1 MIAETGGDASWDRET
16 RDLYARLLEA
26 WDKRNARDYALQF
39 ASDASLVGFD
49 GSQVNGQLE
58 IGVHVTEVFTHH
70 QTPCY
75 VAIVRD
81 VRLVAS
87 DVTLLRANTGL
98 VPPGKEDIDPA
109 LNAVQSMIAVQKGG
123 TWKIALFHNTPA
135 AYHTRPDAAKQLTD
149 ELRARL
155 RESRAVEGKSPSR

>member
-16 RDLYARLLEA
+16 RDLYARLIQS

-39 ASDASLVGFD
+39 TSEGCLVGFD

-58 IGVHVTEVFTHH
+58 IGAHVTEVFTRH

-75 VAIVRD
+75 VPIVRD
-81 VRLVAS
+81 VRMLAN

-98 VPPGKEDIDPA
+98 IPSGKEDIDPA
-109 LNAVQSMIAVQKGG
+109 LNAVQSMVAVRKGD

-135 AYHTRPDAAKQLTD
+135 AYHMRPELSKQLTE
-149 ELRARL
+149 ELRAKL
-155 RESRAVEGKSPSR
+155 REMPRRE